1 MSLPARNSVRDAST
15 RSSGSEHDELN
26 DDLKSTHI
34 PDLEKTDGITA
45 VGLNLAYEKGPTA
58 GKNPAGGVDRPWK
71 YKGPALACI
80 IFLTRKSGPIRTH
93 FPPDLDNLI
102 AELLS
107 SEFFHCHIARN
118 SRQQLCPIVPLSAEE
133 HHP

>member
-26 DDLKSTHI
+26 DDLKSTHT

-45 VGLNLAYEKGPTA
+45 VGLNLAYQKGPTS
-58 GKNPAGGVDRPWK
+58 GRNTVVGEDEDGDFDPYVSAGGVDRPWK

-80 IFLTRKSGPIRTH
+80 IFLTRKSGRTGVSLA
-93 FPPDLDNLI
+93 FRRFIADLSNLK
-102 AELLS
+102 LS
-107 SEFFHCHIARN
+107 
-118 SRQQLCPIVPLSAEE
+118 
-133 HHP
+133 